1 MHKIDHIIIINSF
14 FTNCCNIGALLLFSF
29 VCSIYLGM
37 DCFYNILNLLK
48 GQRSLRIDIISNPT
62 HNSDKS
68 GNQ

>member
-1 MHKIDHIIIINSF
+1 MHNTDHIIIIHSF
-14 FTNCCNIGALLLFSF
+14 FTNCCNIGALLLFNF

-37 DCFYNILNLLK
+37 DCIYNILK